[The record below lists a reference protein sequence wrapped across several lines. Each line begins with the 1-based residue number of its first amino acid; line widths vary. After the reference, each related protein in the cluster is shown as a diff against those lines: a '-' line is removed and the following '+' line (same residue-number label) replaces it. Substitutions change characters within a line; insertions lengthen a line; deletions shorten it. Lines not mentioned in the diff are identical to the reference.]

1 MKFTGAYN
9 MHLPGVYKDVCIL
22 DVSSQYP
29 NVIRSLNLSI
39 DTFIDFKSCEI
50 ENINYDKPLY
60 NSTNDSYEIM
70 LSDNISKIQGIVK
83 VDKNKQGIIIK
94 VINKFLDLKNE
105 QARFK

>member
-1 MKFTGAYN
+1 
-9 MHLPGVYKDVCIL
+9 
-22 DVSSQYP
+22 
-29 NVIRSLNLSI
+29 
-39 DTFIDFKSCEI
+39 
-50 ENINYDKPLY
+50 
-60 NSTNDSYEIM
+60 M